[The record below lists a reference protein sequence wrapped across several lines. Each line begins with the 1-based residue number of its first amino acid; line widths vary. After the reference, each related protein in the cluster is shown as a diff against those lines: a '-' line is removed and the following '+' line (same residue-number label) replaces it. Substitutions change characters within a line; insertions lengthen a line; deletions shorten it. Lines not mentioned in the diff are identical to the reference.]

1 MVLYL
6 FFFFFFSILMLLL
19 SLLSLLLLYNF
30 CVSFFSLSLSH
41 EEGHMMM
48 TLSFVL

>member
-30 CVSFFSLSLSH
+30 CVSFFSLSLPSKINNI
-41 EEGHMMM
+41 
-48 TLSFVL
+48 TCCRF